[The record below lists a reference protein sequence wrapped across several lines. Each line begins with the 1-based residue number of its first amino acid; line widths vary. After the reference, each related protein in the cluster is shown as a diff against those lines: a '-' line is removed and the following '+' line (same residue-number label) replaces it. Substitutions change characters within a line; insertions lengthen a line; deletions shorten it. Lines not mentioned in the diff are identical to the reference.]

1 MIEKQDELSLIMLI
15 NKLKSSEEFKTLKD
29 IPSEYFE
36 NLEQNTPEYLL
47 KLLGKIIAV
56 FLYRLNVPR
65 KEIEHFTDQIARR
78 EFDMLF
84 DSFEAYDVQE
94 TRRVSR
100 EEGRLVGKIEDIL
113 ELLEDIGTVPDDLK
127 QTIEAETDA
136 NTLSTWLKLA
146 AKVESIEE
154 FRNSLV

>member
-1 MIEKQDELSLIMLI
+1 MLI

-47 KLLGKIIAV
+47 KLIGKIVAV

-65 KEIEHFTDQIARR
+65 KEVEHFTDQIARR

-100 EEGRLVGKIEDIL
+100 EEGRLVGKAEGKIEDIL
-113 ELLEDIGTVPDDLK
+113 ELLEDSGTVPDDLK
-127 QTIEAETDA
+127 QTIEAETDV
-136 NTLSTWLKLA
+136 NTLSTWHKLA
-146 AKVESIEE
+146 ARVESIEE
-154 FRNSLV
+154 FRKKAGI

>member
-47 KLLGKIIAV
+47 KLIGKIVAV

-65 KEIEHFTDQIARR
+65 KEVEHFTDQIARR

-94 TRRVSR
+94 IRRNS
-100 EEGRLVGKIEDIL
+100 KIEDIL
-113 ELLEDIGTVPDDLK
+113 ELLNDIGTVPDDLK
-127 QTIEAETDA
+127 QTIEAETDV
-136 NTLSTWLKLA
+136 NTLSTWHKLVA
-146 AKVESIEE
+146 RSESIED
-154 FRNSLV
+154 FRKKAGI

>member
-1 MIEKQDELSLIMLI
+1 MTALSLIMLI

-47 KLLGKIIAV
+47 KLIGKIVAV

-65 KEIEHFTDQIARR
+65 KEVEYFTDQIARR

-100 EEGRLVGKIEDIL
+100 EEGRLVGKIEAIL
-113 ELLEDIGTVPDDLK
+113 ELLNDIGTVPDDLK
-127 QTIEAETDA
+127 QTIEAETDV

-154 FRNSLV
+154 FRNSSV